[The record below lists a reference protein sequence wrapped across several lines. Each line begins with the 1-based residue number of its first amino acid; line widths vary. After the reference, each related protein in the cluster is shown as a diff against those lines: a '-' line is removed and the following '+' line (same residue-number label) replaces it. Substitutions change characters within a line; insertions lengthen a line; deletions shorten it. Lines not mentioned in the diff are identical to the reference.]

1 MGIVAKQA
9 SISAVLSYLG
19 VLLGFLNVAIF
30 MNRWLTPDEL
40 GLRNVLLD
48 IAVVYSQF
56 ANLGVFKGMVKF
68 FPFFQNNTNSD
79 RGLLSISLLTS
90 IVGFGIIALGLMY
103 FKTDLLSSYNSDS
116 KFFSDYYW
124 AIFPL
129 SFMLLMNGILESY
142 LQARS
147 NTVLAA
153 LVKNVIHRV
162 LITVTILAYFFKI
175 IDFHGFVVA
184 FVVSYFLNSIIYLV
198 YLGNRGFLS
207 FKLDFKF
214 FNKRLRKV
222 FYNYSLFS
230 ILSNFSSILV
240 TKVDALMVWHYLG
253 LTAAAIYTNSLFLT
267 VLIMVPAVA
276 IANITLPLLSHSWKK
291 KNISEIDILYKK
303 TAINQ
308 FLIGGAIFV
317 LTWASIDNFF
327 QLQRDVYVEGKW
339 VFFLLGLSRVLNLL
353 FGVNNQIINI
363 TKYYRFDSYS
373 SFVLVVFT
381 FISNWVMI
389 RWMGIEGAALA
400 TTISLVLFNVIR
412 SYYIFRKLGIH
423 PFSPNTVKLVII
435 LTVSFVIGNLLPHLS
450 NIYLDTIYRSM
461 IVCACFGI
469 PIYYFKISEDINQI
483 INVNLRKIGLLK

>member
-198 YLGNRGFLS
+198 YLANRGFIS

-276 IANITLPLLSHSWKK
+276 IANITLPLLSHNWKK
-291 KNISEIDILYKK
+291 
-303 TAINQ
+303 
-308 FLIGGAIFV
+308 
-317 LTWASIDNFF
+317 
-327 QLQRDVYVEGKW
+327 
-339 VFFLLGLSRVLNLL
+339 
-353 FGVNNQIINI
+353 
-363 TKYYRFDSYS
+363 
-373 SFVLVVFT
+373 
-381 FISNWVMI
+381 
-389 RWMGIEGAALA
+389 
-400 TTISLVLFNVIR
+400 
-412 SYYIFRKLGIH
+412 
-423 PFSPNTVKLVII
+423 
-435 LTVSFVIGNLLPHLS
+435 
-450 NIYLDTIYRSM
+450 
-461 IVCACFGI
+461 
-469 PIYYFKISEDINQI
+469 
-483 INVNLRKIGLLK
+483 